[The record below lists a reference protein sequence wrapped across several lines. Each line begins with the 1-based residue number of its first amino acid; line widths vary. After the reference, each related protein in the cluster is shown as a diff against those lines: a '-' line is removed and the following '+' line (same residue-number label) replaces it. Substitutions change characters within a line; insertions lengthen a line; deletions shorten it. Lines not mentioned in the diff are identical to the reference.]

1 MAQKMDPVA
10 LLAACREGAPAEQRE
25 AFLVLGSFLL
35 RVALDRLR
43 SKPDLRDHAEECVQ
57 EALVSI
63 WRKLEAGGGPDQ
75 PERFL
80 SWSAAVVVH
89 KTYDLLRRHGYTRA
103 QIAQPA
109 PAGSPAAGSG
119 GSGTAG
125 TVASQPS
132 ASPSGESTARAATIP
147 AGRKR
152 VPRSA
157 QLSLDALLEGG
168 PSGGRPIRLPDPA
181 ALAPEPEA
189 ARRESFVQLVLA
201 IRDHPRLSEH
211 SKQVLSQGFLAEL
224 DDAELAR
231 SLELSRGNVHVI
243 RCRNLAKLRGDAA
256 FLALLAAE
264 YGELEEK

>member
-1 MAQKMDPVA
+1 MTQELDPVA
-10 LLAACREGAPAEQRE
+10 LLGGCRDGAPAERRE
-25 AFLVLGSFLL
+25 AYQILGSFLL

-89 KTYDLLRRHGYTRA
+89 KTYDLLRRQGYVRGA
-103 QIAQPA
+103 IAEPA
-109 PAGSPAAGSG
+109 PAGKEAGRSTSRARGSEGRAPA
-119 GSGTAG
+119 
-125 TVASQPS
+125 
-132 ASPSGESTARAATIP
+132 IP

-157 QLSLDALLEGG
+157 QHSLDALLEGG
-168 PSGGRPIRLPDPA
+168 PSGDDRPVRLPDPT
-181 ALAPEPEA
+181 ALAPEAEA
-189 ARRESFVQLVLA
+189 ARREAFVDLVLA

-224 DDAELAR
+224 DDAELAQR
-231 SLELSRGNVHVI
+231 LGLARGNIHVI
-243 RCRNLAKLRGDAA
+243 RCRNLAKLRGDAE
-256 FLALLAAE
+256 FLALLAAQ
-264 YGELEEK
+264 YDGFAAQHGESEEE